1 VFIGDEYVY
10 KLKKPVDFGFLDFST
25 LKKRKFYTEE
35 ELRLNRRFSPEIYL
49 GVLPV
54 SLEDG
59 TARIGDDSNPV
70 EYLLKMKRID
80 EGQMLMNLLNRGSIT
95 TGGVEQVGRHL
106 AGLYRAIESDERSQ
120 AFGSPETIAVNVF
133 ENFEQTRKYVGG
145 PIDEKS
151 FRALE
156 SWSRDFLAG
165 KEVLFRERR
174 AAGHIKDCHGDLHLE
189 HVCLDEGRVF
199 VFDCIE
205 FNERFRFGD
214 VASDVAFLSMD
225 FDFNGRSDLSDA
237 FVRAFVDAS
246 GDASLERVLLF
257 YKVYRA
263 YVRAKV
269 TSFLL
274 DDPGLGP
281 DRRQSA
287 FETARRYYELARS
300 YIGA

>member
-25 LKKRKFYTEE
+25 PEKRKFYTEE
-35 ELRLNRRFSPEIYL
+35 ELRLNRRFSPEIYVE
-49 GVLPV
+49 VLPV
-54 SLEDG
+54 SLDNG
-59 TARIGDDSNPV
+59 GARIGDDSNVV
-70 EYLLKMKRID
+70 EHILKMRRID
-80 EGQMLMNLLNRGSIT
+80 EEQMLMSLLTQGSIT
-95 TGGVEQVGRHL
+95 TGGVELVGRHL

-120 AFGSPETIAVNVF
+120 AFGSPEAIAINVI
-133 ENFEQTRKYVGG
+133 ENFEQTRKYAGG
-145 PIDEKS
+145 PIDEES

-165 KEVLFRERR
+165 KEALFQERR

-189 HVCLDEGRVF
+189 HICLDRGRVF

-225 FDFNGRSDLSDA
+225 FDFNGRSDLGDA
-237 FVRAFVDAS
+237 FVRAFTEAS
-246 GDASLERVLLF
+246 ADASLQRVLLF

-274 DDPGLGP
+274 DDPGLGA

-300 YIGA
+300 YIAS